1 VPVFIGDDMKT
12 PNYDFDK
19 DLPVAK
25 KTEDQISK
33 FLSETQGFK
42 FVATIDDLIKKDP
55 RNYTRKDFDLL
66 MEKNNNKIR
75 IEVKEDFTCE
85 RTGNVGVE
93 FECRGKDS
101 GIRTTKSDYYLYKV
115 HMPNK
120 KIGVYVI
127 PTNNLRKMIEDK
139 NYFRIVNGGDV
150 GSNSMNYLFKLDV
163 IKQNFKFLGYL
174 EN

>member
-1 VPVFIGDDMKT
+1 
-12 PNYDFDK
+12 
-19 DLPVAK
+19 
-25 KTEDQISK
+25 
-33 FLSETQGFK
+33 
-42 FVATIDDLIKKDP
+42 
-55 RNYTRKDFDLL
+55 
-66 MEKNNNKIR
+66 
-75 IEVKEDFTCE
+75 
-85 RTGNVGVE
+85 
-93 FECRGKDS
+93 
-101 GIRTTKSDYYLYKV
+101 
-115 HMPNK
+115 MPNK